1 MKLLL
6 NNYHN
11 LLLTS
16 IFLLL
21 SLASLN
27 NLFIQCELLFNE
39 EDHHYNNNH
48 REKNITNNN
57 NNNDESFHHVEKNA
71 NVKNHVH
78 ESLEADEYH
87 TENIENESAN
97 QSDVLSKSI
106 TEVNH
111 DRSLPVTNNAPNNVT
126 DNKYPITKIVSNKSS
141 LYKYSLNQDVS
152 NKKLINNRKVSNSK
166 YLSSW
171 AFSAPST
178 LIKSSTKIVE
188 NWPISDYRIEF
199 IEGKLF
205 FSSLT
210 YYSTQCIHLFYL

>member
-11 LLLTS
+11 LLSTS

-27 NLFIQCELLFNE
+27 NLFVQCDLLFNE

-111 DRSLPVTNNAPNNVT
+111 DKSLPVTNNAPNNVT

-188 NWPISDYRIEF
+188 NWPLSDYRIEF